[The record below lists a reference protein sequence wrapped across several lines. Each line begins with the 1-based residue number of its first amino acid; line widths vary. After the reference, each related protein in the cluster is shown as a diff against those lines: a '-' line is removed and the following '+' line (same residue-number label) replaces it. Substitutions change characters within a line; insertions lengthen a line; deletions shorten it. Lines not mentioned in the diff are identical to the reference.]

1 MFSLICQQNFQKKPR
16 DSRKQLYT
24 NDGESR
30 VVRVVESCRSQSESV
45 EHRYP
50 RRKKISQT
58 VLLGVRLVYLCME
71 RRRRR
76 TWSRRDRLHLH
87 GLLPKGRLSS
97 WKKISLVWARCA
109 AARVLSPVLPGFIVP
124 TANIIQHDANCPLFW
139 CMKRRVEW
147 PPRVPVTMIND
158 AFRSST
164 VPCALHD
171 VLLWPAYAPT
181 AAIMA
186 ARCCNSRQPLM
197 LPPSPPQGN
206 SHNHSRPL

>member
-1 MFSLICQQNFQKKPR
+1 MFSLIVSKTCSKKPR
-16 DSRKQLYT
+16 DPRPQLPGT
-24 NDGESR
+24 VHHGESR
-30 VVRVVESCRSQSESV
+30 VVRVVESCRSQSQPV
-45 EHRYP
+45 DHP

-109 AARVLSPVLPGFIVP
+109 AAGVPSPVLPGFIAP
-124 TANIIQHDANCPLFW
+124 TAKYQSA
-139 CMKRRVEW
+139 RRQLTTFLVREEEGEW

-158 AFRSST
+158 ALRSST

-171 VLLWPAYAPT
+171 VLLWPAYAPM